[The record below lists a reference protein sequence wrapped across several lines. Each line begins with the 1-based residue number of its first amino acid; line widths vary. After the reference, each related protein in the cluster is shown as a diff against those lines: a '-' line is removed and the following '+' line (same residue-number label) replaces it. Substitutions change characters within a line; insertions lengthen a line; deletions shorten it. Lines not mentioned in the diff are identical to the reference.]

1 MCGYKI
7 QVLYLLPTTLHT
19 FVSDTGRNINV
30 FSTIPHCSARF
41 PSPLLSLFLPL
52 PLPLRHRNLPQALH
66 LSGLSACFFIWLVAT
81 GGSTLA
87 DYNSAASHFRFI
99 RAPASPPHT
108 HTPCLL
114 PFLYPTSASILTTL
128 TSVSPDNTAIPHH
141 TAAVR
146 TSTLPSCLPPSISST
161 SISAE
166 NLAPETKKKKK
177 WGKKEILWQWKHL
190 SWRGSSSCIITW
202 ASVTGDD
209 PGEWRISIACH
220 SRHSADCI
228 DKACRG
234 L

>member
-1 MCGYKI
+1 MSFPQFLI
-7 QVLYLLPTTLHT
+7 ALPAFPPLCCPS
-19 FVSDTGRNINV
+19 FLPS
-30 FSTIPHCSARF
+30 SSLF
-41 PSPLLSLFLPL
+41 PSPCATAIYRRPSISPACQRAFSFGLLLQGARRWQITTRQPVIFD
-52 PLPLRHRNLPQALH
+52 
-66 LSGLSACFFIWLVAT
+66 LSE
-81 GGSTLA
+81 
-87 DYNSAASHFRFI
+87 
-99 RAPASPPHT
+99 PPPPPPHT

-177 WGKKEILWQWKHL
+177 WGKKEILWQWKYL

-228 DKACRG
+228 DKACQG

>member
-19 FVSDTGRNINV
+19 FVSDTGTNINV

-41 PSPLLSLFLPL
+41 PSPLPPS
-52 PLPLRHRNLPQALH
+52 
-66 LSGLSACFFIWLVAT
+66 
-81 GGSTLA
+81 
-87 DYNSAASHFRFI
+87 
-99 RAPASPPHT
+99 SPPLAPPQSTAGPPSLRPVSVLFHLACCYRGLDAGRLQLGSQSFSIYQSPRLPPTHT

-141 TAAVR
+141 TAAVQ